1 VLVDS
6 VEVELLVSVLVD
18 DSVEVELE
26 VSVEDEVLVSSVL
39 VSVLVDV

>member
-1 VLVDS
+1 MLVDS